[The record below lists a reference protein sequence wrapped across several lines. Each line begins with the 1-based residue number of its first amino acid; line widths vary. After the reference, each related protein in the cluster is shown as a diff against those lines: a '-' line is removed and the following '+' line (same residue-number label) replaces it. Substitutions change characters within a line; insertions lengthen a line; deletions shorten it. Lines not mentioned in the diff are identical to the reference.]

1 METVLREL
9 VAERCPNVE
18 VIYKA
23 SVTGVDVTSGRITHA
38 SIRRGDK
45 IDKFAWYAVRQVG
58 RKV

>member
-38 SIRRGDK
+38 SVRRGDK
-45 IDKFAWYAVRQVG
+45 VDKFAWYARWQMC
-58 RKV
+58 R